1 MLIDV
6 KNKNGIITLSNV
18 SVFNPNSEIIEK
30 ISLKLME
37 DLN

>member
-6 KNKNGIITLSNV
+6 KNKNAIIIISNV
-18 SVFNPNSEIIEK
+18 SVFNPNSEIIDK
-30 ISLKLME
+30 ICLKLME

>member
-6 KNKNGIITLSNV
+6 INKNGIIIISNV
-18 SVFNPNSEIIEK
+18 SVFNPNSEIIDK
-30 ISLKLME
+30 ICLKLME